1 MANIFIISAPSGCG
15 KTSLVNELIN
25 RIDNI
30 CVAVSH
36 TTRSPRQNE
45 VDGENYFFVSKED
58 FNQIKNNNGFIE
70 NAVVFDNQYGSA
82 KKTIEDLLKLNKD
95 VILEIDWQGARQVR
109 NNYPKAV
116 SIFILPPSIQSLND
130 RLSKRDQDSESI
142 VKKRMLEAIS
152 EMEHFD
158 EFDYIVINDDF
169 DIAFNDLSNI
179 ILSQR
184 LLLEQQ
190 KNKHQNLIK
199 RLI

>member
-142 VKKRMLEAIS
+142 VKKRML
-152 EMEHFD
+152 F
-158 EFDYIVINDDF
+158 
-169 DIAFNDLSNI
+169 L
-179 ILSQR
+179 
-184 LLLEQQ
+184 
-190 KNKHQNLIK
+190 
-199 RLI
+199 